1 MQMTR
6 RTFKNFFSSAI
17 SQPNKLQKAESER
30 SLMHE
35 WFIKDD
41 SCRNKSEIRSAK
53 KDKGGERGGIATQRH
68 NKELSAIR
76 C

>member
-1 MQMTR
+1 MN
-6 RTFKNFFSSAI
+6 FLKFFSSAI

-30 SLMHE
+30 SLIHE

-41 SCRNKSEIRSAK
+41 SCRNKSERQEAP
-53 KDKGGERGGIATQRH
+53 GRTRVERRGEIATQRH
-68 NKELSAIR
+68 NKELSTIR